1 MKADQSQFKVIILAA
16 GYGRRMRPLT
26 YQTHKTLLQ
35 IGEKTVLQ
43 RIIDGILEYHLTDI
57 TIVTGY
63 RVAEIKQHVEQNYP
77 DLAINYVHNE
87 RYEETNNIYSLS
99 LALQNLCI
107 DQDIIL
113 IECDLI
119 FEPAIIDRLLKSP
132 YKNVALVDHYRSG
145 MDGTVVTISKQK
157 IITNVIPPHL
167 QDVDFDF
174 RDKYKTLN
182 IYRFSQEFCNRS
194 FGKILQYYA
203 QTIDDNCYYELIV
216 GLIIYL
222 QKEDIFVEIV
232 DESEKWAEIDDPN
245 DLRIAH
251 FIFDK
256 SKQKTIL
263 DSSYGGY
270 WNYNILDYCFIRNM
284 YFPTS
289 SVLSE
294 MKNNLV
300 SLVQNYGST
309 QTILNQKLATYLYC
323 QEEKVTV
330 LNGVSQVYP
339 IVEQYLA
346 EFIGLLPSP
355 TFGEYSRIF
364 PKAITYSDRVGIDT
378 TEILEKAQN
387 CDFIVFV
394 NPNNPTGSLLETKWI
409 YNFAATHPDKIVIL
423 DESFIHFS
431 DQESI
436 LPLLEN
442 APLSNVILLVSLS
455 KILGVP
461 GIRLGYAYTDNQA
474 FNAYLHSHIPIWN
487 INSLAEYFLEII
499 LKHREAI
506 KASFQKTKEDREQF
520 AKSLRNFPGVKQ
532 VYSSGG
538 NFLLLCLDY
547 DNSFKDN
554 LIQKLLSAHG
564 IYVKDVSSHFSSKK
578 SKKFYL
584 RLAVRN
590 TADNQIF
597 LKAFREVVASFK
609 ENTSI
614 FVNYS
619 SPI

>member
-1 MKADQSQFKVIILAA
+1 MKVDQSQFKVIILAA

-63 RVAEIKQHVEQNYP
+63 RVAEIKQHLEQNYP
-77 DLAINYVHNE
+77 HLAINYVHNE
-87 RYEETNNIYSLS
+87 RYGETNNIYSLS

-107 DQDIIL
+107 DKDIIL

-119 FEPAIIDRLLKSP
+119 FEPAIIEHLLKSS
-132 YKNVALVDHYRSG
+132 YKNVALVDRYRSG
-145 MDGTVVTISKQK
+145 MDGTVVTISKRK

-174 RDKYKTLN
+174 HDKYKTLN

-251 FIFDK
+251 FTFNK
-256 SKQKTIL
+256 SKQKAIL

-323 QEEKVTV
+323 QEKKVTV

-339 IVEQYLA
+339 IIEQYLA
-346 EFIGLLPSP
+346 EFRGLLPSP

-423 DESFIHFS
+423 DESFIYFS

-461 GIRLGYAYTDNQA
+461 GIRLGYVYTDNQA
-474 FNAYLHSHIPIWN
+474 FNGYLHNHIPIWN

-499 LKHREAI
+499 LKHQEAI

-520 AKSLRNFPGVKQ
+520 AKELKSLPGVKQ

-547 DNSFKDN
+547 DLSLKDN
-554 LIQKLLSAHG
+554 LTQKLLSTHG
-564 IYVKDVSSHFSSKK
+564 IYIKDVSSRFNSKK
-578 SKKFYL
+578 LYL

-590 TADNQIF
+590 IADNEIF
-597 LKAFREVVASFK
+597 LKAFREVTASLK
-609 ENTSI
+609 
-614 FVNYS
+614 
-619 SPI
+619 

>member
-1 MKADQSQFKVIILAA
+1 MNVDQSQFKVIILAA

-26 YQTHKTLLQ
+26 YQTHKTLLH

-43 RIIDGILEYHLTDI
+43 KIIDGILEYHLTDI

-87 RYEETNNIYSLS
+87 RYGETNNIYSLS

-107 DQDIIL
+107 DKDVIL

-119 FEPAIIDRLLKSP
+119 FEPAIIERLLKSP
-132 YKNVALVDHYRSG
+132 YKNVALVDRYRSG
-145 MDGTVVTISKQK
+145 MDGTVVTISKRK

-174 RDKYKTLN
+174 CDKYKTLN

-232 DESEKWAEIDDPN
+232 GESEKWAEIDDPN

-270 WNYNILDYCFIRNM
+270 WNYDILDYCFIRNM

-309 QTILNQKLATYLYC
+309 QTILNHKLATYLYC

-339 IVEQYLA
+339 IAEQYLA

-436 LPLLEN
+436 LPLLEK

-461 GIRLGYAYTDNQA
+461 GIRLGYAYTENQA
-474 FNAYLHSHIPIWN
+474 FNAYLRSHIPIWN

-520 AKSLRNFPGVKQ
+520 AKELKSLPGVKQ

-547 DNSFKDN
+547 NLSFKDN
-554 LIQKLLSAHG
+554 LTQKLLSAHG
-564 IYVKDVSSHFSSKK
+564 IYVKDISNRFS

-590 TADNQIF
+590 IADNEIF
-597 LKAFREVVASFK
+597 LKAFREVVANLK
-609 ENTSI
+609 ENTNI
-614 FVNYS
+614 FVD
-619 SPI
+619 